1 MKTVIIFL
9 CSLATYP
16 ECYNDPETI
25 PIQYESGNLCSRIEQ
40 EVATKLV
47 SNSKIH
53 PFGSESWLIGYDC
66 GDGTIFI
73 PLHDDSGM
81 NE

>member
-25 PIQYESGNLCSRIEQ
+25 PIQYESGNLCSKIEQ

-66 GDGTIFI
+66 GDGKILL